1 MNRDVQF
8 FFVSKLHSDK
18 LSISENDDDDD
29 DDKSSPQTLHRLQPM

>member
-1 MNRDVQF
+1 MYSF
-8 FFVSKLHSDK
+8 FCFFVSKLHSDK